1 MRTIATRIGGI
12 VLVLTLGIACG
23 EPTPPTAA
31 AGAGAEAVQPIRG
44 AQLDAMQASLR
55 AAGLKPAVWASV
67 ELSRDE
73 TRAVVHARIDGLE
86 ESTRLAFCAAALD
99 AMGRELEA
107 GQQLELYLV
116 DPDDGVHACRAGR

>member
-1 MRTIATRIGGI
+1 MRTLATRISGI

-23 EPTPPTAA
+23 EPAPPSAA
-31 AGAGAEAVQPIRG
+31 AGAGAEAVPPIRG

-67 ELSRDE
+67 ERSPDE
-73 TRAVVHARIDGLE
+73 TRAVVHARVDGLE
-86 ESTRLAFCAAALD
+86 ESTRVAFCTAALE
-99 AMGRELEA
+99 AMERELEA

-116 DPDDGVHACRAGR
+116 DPDDGVHACRAVR